1 MNLRK
6 VATGMALSSAMLL
19 ALSSGAFAQPVS
31 QGTKEQSD
39 VSVTLDGK
47 TTRFTSSEITKL
59 AELNNVDPNELR
71 KAIESGPDTEGRF
84 SPFSELAIK
93 NVITTEQAD
102 KSDVSKLSSTGEP
115 LVKPLTANT
124 ETSKVSA
131 LATSY
136 SKTDQDSTAY
146 NWTGNNTANGNVP
159 VLGICAVHRNKD
171 LGGSDYKPVIPFGTQ
186 LSTNKDIWLPDGA
199 GYKSTFKVD
208 DTGSAPNRTS
218 YWIDIYYHKDT
229 ASAIKYGVIKLN
241 YTYSL

>member
-1 MNLRK
+1 MNLFR
-6 VATGMALSSAMLL
+6 VISGMALSSVMLL
-19 ALSSGAFAQPVS
+19 ALSSSAFAQPVS
-31 QGTKEQSD
+31 QGTEETSD

-47 TTRFTSSEITKL
+47 TTQFTSSEITKL

-71 KAIESGPDTEGRF
+71 KAIESGPDEEGRF
-84 SPFSELAIK
+84 SPFSQLAIK
-93 NVITTEQAD
+93 NVITTEQAN
-102 KSDVSKLSSTGEP
+102 KSDASKLSSTGVP
-115 LVKPLTANT
+115 LVEPITAS
-124 ETSKVSA
+124 ETSMVSP

-136 SKTDQDSTAY
+136 SKTNQDSTAY

-186 LSTNKDIWLPDGA
+186 LTTNKSIWLPDGVS
-199 GYKSTFKVD
+199 YTSTFKVD
-208 DTGSAPNRTS
+208 DTGSGPKRTD

-229 ASAIKYGVIKLN
+229 ASAIKYGIIKLD